1 MNILKK
7 ELSAKESAHGGS
19 TLNHSIMQMLD
30 HVEYRLV
37 TGGEDLEDIYRLRYQ
52 SYLQSG
58 MCGPIA
64 SRMFEDRW
72 DDLPNSYRFG
82 IYYDGRLVSTLRL
95 HYVTREYPYSP
106 SVDAYPEILVDRLA
120 RGETFI
126 DGTRFATDPSNAP
139 VPGVLPFLTLRLGMV
154 AYCYF
159 RQTAMLIPI
168 KVEHSAFYVRFFNAK
183 QRTEGKEFP
192 GVLYPIALFEI
203 PCDQENFHRLLE
215 RLPFFRS
222 TPMEQRLTFGDPAIN
237 KLTPRSIFPTAKY
250 LSDAA

>member
-1 MNILKK
+1 
-7 ELSAKESAHGGS
+7 
-19 TLNHSIMQMLD
+19 MQMLD

-37 TGGEDLEDIYRLRYQ
+37 TGGEDLEI
-52 SYLQSG
+52 S
-58 MCGPIA
+58 IA
-64 SRMFEDRW
+64 SAISLSAVGHVRAHRQQDVRGSLGRPAEL
-72 DDLPNSYRFG
+72 LPVRHLLRR
-82 IYYDGRLVSTLRL
+82 RLVSTLRL